1 MKFTAAGDAIIQRRI
16 PRDFP
21 GYSELTPFISQGDA
35 RFFNLETTLNREG
48 ECFASQFSG
57 GTWIRTN
64 PEVLEDLKGF
74 GFNMTSFNNNHA
86 LDFSYDGFLK
96 TLEHVEA
103 SGLVN
108 AGCGRNL
115 AAAAAPRYLE
125 TSKGRVALIAVSS
138 SFHPTMMAGHPAQR
152 VPGRPGVNGLRIE
165 EKFSVTADELA
176 QIRSIAART
185 GVNCSREITRKEG
198 YNYPAVP
205 DNEAEFGTT
214 RFVLGD
220 ETKWIRKVNPKD
232 VERVQAAIEE
242 ARFQADYV
250 MVSVHSHQ
258 LEGDSKD
265 TPADFLVDF
274 SHACVDAGA
283 DAVVGHGPHLL
294 RPIEVYNGK
303 PIFYSLG
310 DFILQLYSL
319 EFAPED
325 FFNQYGLTSA
335 DQVGK
340 LLLKRSKNRT
350 VGLMEDIRMFE
361 TVIPMWEMENGRMTS
376 LELLPACGT
385 KGGHKSEE
393 GLPRR
398 VTDYGFIERLA
409 KMSEPYGVK
418 MEIGKDG
425 IVRCRWE

>member
-16 PRDFP
+16 PKDHP
-21 GYSELTPFISQGDA
+21 GFAELTPFISQGDA

-64 PEVLEDLKGF
+64 PEVLEDLKQY

-86 LDFSYDGFLK
+86 MDFSYDGFLK

-108 AGCGRNL
+108 AGCGRNM

-125 TSKGRVALIAVSS
+125 TNKGRVALIAVNVNFDPS
-138 SFHPTMMAGHPAQR
+138 MMAGYPAQR
-152 VPGRPGVNGLRIE
+152 VPGRPGVNGLRLQ
-165 EKFSVTADELA
+165 EKFSVSAEDIAMMRSLA
-176 QIRSIAART
+176 QRT
-185 GVNCSREITRKEG
+185 GVNCAREISRKEG

-205 DNEAEFGTT
+205 ENEAEFGVL
-214 RFVLGD
+214 RFFAGD
-220 ETKWIRKVNPKD
+220 ETKWIRTIHPD
-232 VERVQAAIEE
+232 DMQRVLAAIDE
-242 ARFQADYV
+242 AKFQADHV
-250 MVSVHSHQ
+250 MISIHCHNLS
-258 LEGDSKD
+258 GTSKE
-265 TPADFLVDF
+265 TPADFLIDF

-325 FFNQYGLTSA
+325 FFRQYGLTSA

-361 TVIPMWEMENGRMTS
+361 TVIPCWEMKNGRMTS
-376 LELLPACGT
+376 LELMPACGV

-398 VTDYGFIERLA
+398 VTDLGFIERLA
-409 KMSEPYGVK
+409 AMSEPYGVK

-425 IVRCRWE
+425 IVRCRW

>member
-1 MKFTAAGDAIIQRRI
+1 MRFTAAGDAIIQRRI
-16 PRDFP
+16 HKDFP
-21 GYSELTPFISQGDA
+21 GYSELAPFISQGDA

-64 PEVLEDLKGF
+64 PEVLADLKGF

-86 LDFSYDGFLK
+86 MDFSYDGFLK
-96 TLEHVEA
+96 TLEYVEA

-108 AGCGRNL
+108 AGCGRNM

-125 TSKGRVALIAVSS
+125 TNQGRVALIAVNTNFDAS
-138 SFHPTMMAGHPAQR
+138 MMAGHPGQR
-152 VPGRPGVNGLRIE
+152 VPGRPGVNGLRIQ
-165 EKFSVTADELA
+165 EKFVVSQEDIALIRSLA
-176 QIRSIAART
+176 QKT
-185 GVNCSREITRKEG
+185 GVNCAREITRKEG
-198 YNYPAVP
+198 YNYPPVP
-205 DNEAEFGTT
+205 EGEAEFGTL
-214 RFVLGD
+214 RFMAGD
-220 ETKWIRKVNPKD
+220 ETRWVRTVHPQD
-232 VERVQAAIEE
+232 EQRVMAAIEE

-250 MVSVHSHQ
+250 IISVHSHQ
-258 LEGDSKD
+258 LEGDRKE
-265 TPADFLVDF
+265 TPSAFLEKF
-274 SHACVDAGA
+274 SRDCIDAGA

-361 TVIPMWEMENGRMTS
+361 TVIPLWEMENGRMTS
-376 LELLPACGT
+376 LELMPACGV

-398 VTDYGFIERLA
+398 VTDLGFIERLA